1 MPLPPSY
8 KRSVVSGFIY
18 RIHRACS
25 SWNLFHESLEKA
37 KRILECN
44 QHPPAFYVPIIKQA
58 LDTIIGASAGLSPDS
73 QPSENQ
79 KSEKVPIMVQYRGKC
94 TENYVRV
101 LHKIN
106 APCVVVM
113 TLCKLKSVLPSL
125 KPAVE
130 KMIQVVYEI
139 RCPCCTACYVGKTY
153 ALSFQGICITCR
165 IHEKSSNTVQRH
177 PHRERRGHSPANITR
192 RRLSTYARGSI
203 YPRAQTNHKH

>member
-1 MPLPPSY
+1 MYNS
-8 KRSVVSGFIY
+8 
-18 RIHRACS
+18 
-25 SWNLFHESLEKA
+25 EKA
-37 KRILECN
+37 KRILERN
-44 QHPPAFYVPIIKQA
+44 QYPPAFYVPIIKQA
-58 LDTIIGASAGLSPDS
+58 LDTIIGASTGLSPDS

-79 KSEKVPIMVQYRGKC
+79 KSEKIPIMVQYLGKC

-130 KMIQVVYEI
+130 KMIRSGVVY
-139 RCPCCTACYVGKTY
+139 ACYVGKTY
-153 ALSFQGICITCR
+153 AISLQEICITCR

-177 PHRERRGHSPANITR
+177 PHRERCGHSPANIR
-192 RRLSTYARGSI
+192 RRNLSTHARGSI